1 MLQYLVV
8 LYVTLVLL
16 KERSERGRE
25 EVDPC
30 WMDDPKRYDDVNDV
44 SWIHR
49 MYRFIS
55 YDLDDVIVTCL
66 FSLLPI
72 VRQRGVDILYHI
84 VS

>member
-1 MLQYLVV
+1 M
-8 LYVTLVLL
+8 L

-49 MYRFIS
+49 MYRFIL

-66 FSLLPI
+66 FSLTLVGAI
-72 VRQRGVDILYHI
+72 MYNKTGDDVLVTWKQESESG
-84 VS
+84 

>member
-1 MLQYLVV
+1 M
-8 LYVTLVLL
+8 L

-30 WMDDPKRYDDVNDV
+30 WMDDPKRYDDVTDV

-66 FSLLPI
+66 FSLGLGLELP
-72 VRQRGVDILYHI
+72 DFNPLPEAHLP
-84 VS
+84 

>member
-1 MLQYLVV
+1 M
-8 LYVTLVLL
+8 L

-30 WMDDPKRYDDVNDV
+30 WTDDPQRYDDVNDV

-49 MYRFIS
+49 MYRFIL

-66 FSLLPI
+66 FSLTLVGAI
-72 VRQRGVDILYHI
+72 MYNTTGDDVLMTWKQESESG
-84 VS
+84 